1 MKTTRLD
8 LVTTAFSMSAAI
20 LTGSAFALPAAIN
33 APGVYRLTPP
43 SAEFTFDDPTP
54 PIVAR
59 FLPGQRFDLQATV
72 NPEAGK
78 TISSVVFKVDG
89 VIVPGTVTLLTP
101 DTAGL
106 LAGAVSPVL
115 RAFTSTVAGYHS
127 FTVEATQSDATVL
140 TDSGNFEIIAIN
152 VNGGIKAKNIIFCIG
167 DGMGIGHRTAARIM
181 GKGVQQGKALEDLVT
196 DTFPNTGIV
205 KTASLNTIVTDSA
218 PGAACYSTGNKAN
231 NNQEGV
237 FPDDTAAKF
246 DNPRVENV
254 GEYLSR
260 TQGKALGIVT
270 TADVFDA
277 TPAAFAI
284 HTQDRGAGTGI
295 CDQYLDEATIKSN
308 LKVLMGGGRKWF
320 LPAGT
325 TGSARSNSSDY
336 ALTAE
341 LAAGWGVAV
350 GNATDSNRDLLGD
363 FQTAGFTYAPTYTS
377 LAAVPSTTQKLL
389 GLFAFSNMNVSLDKI
404 NGRRGAPAPAG
415 SVTGNSVVSDYGFPD
430 QPMLPEMTDKALQVL
445 KNNPQGFV
453 LMVEGASIDKQ
464 AHNMD
469 TERWVLD
476 TIEFDNS
483 VGVCKTFAQANP
495 NTLIIVTADHE
506 CAGIAINGSS
516 SRTNAQQVAAAG
528 AATTTPIAQA
538 SVNLYE
544 AAGFPN
550 YAIAADGFPV
560 TTDID
565 YRMIVGYAA
574 NADRKEDFLTNPYP
588 IRDGQQPTSGTP
600 YGANS
605 SVLPANP
612 MARDANG
619 YTITGQI
626 AGTSAAHTAAD
637 VPVYSF
643 GRGSSLYAG
652 TMDNTD
658 VFFKAMQAALG
669 GAK

>member
-1 MKTTRLD
+1 
-8 LVTTAFSMSAAI
+8 MSAAI
-20 LTGSAFALPAAIN
+20 LSGSAFALPVANN

-43 SAEFTFDDPTP
+43 SAQFTFDDPTP
-54 PIVAR
+54 PVVAR

-72 NPEAGK
+72 NPESGK
-78 TISSVVFKVDG
+78 TITSAVFKVDG
-89 VIVPGTVTLLTP
+89 VVVPGTVTLLTP
-101 DTAGL
+101 DAAGL
-106 LAGAVSPVL
+106 LAGSVAPTL
-115 RAFTSTVAGYHS
+115 RAYSNTAPGTHT
-127 FTVEATQSDATVL
+127 FTVEATQSDSTIL
-140 TDSGNFEIIAIN
+140 TDSGNFEVIAIN
-152 VNGGIKAKNIIFCIG
+152 TNGGTKAKNIIFCIG
-167 DGMGIGHRTAARIM
+167 DGQGIGHRTAARIM
-181 GKGVQQGKALEDLVT
+181 SKGVQQGKALEDLVT

-205 KTASLNTIVTDSA
+205 KTASLNSIVTDSA

-246 DNPRVENV
+246 DNPRVEYV
-254 GEYLSR
+254 GEYLYR

-270 TADVFDA
+270 TSDVFDA
-277 TPAAFAI
+277 TPAAFAV

-295 CDQYLDEATIKSN
+295 CDQYLDEATVKSG

-320 LPAGT
+320 LPSTT
-325 TGSARSNSSDY
+325 TGSARANASDY
-336 ALTAE
+336 AHTTE
-341 LAAGWGVAV
+341 LAAGWGVAA
-350 GNATDSNRDLLGD
+350 GNATDNNRDLLAN
-363 FQTAGFTYAPTYTS
+363 FQTAGFTYAPTGTS
-377 LAAVPSTTQKLL
+377 LATVPNTTQKLL
-389 GLFAFSNMNVSLDKI
+389 GLFSFSNMNVALDKI
-404 NGRRGAPAPAG
+404 NNRRGAAAPAG

-430 QPMLPEMTDKALQVL
+430 QPMLNEMTNKALKVL
-445 KNNPQGFV
+445 SNNPQGFV

-469 TERWVLD
+469 TERWILD
-476 TIEFDNS
+476 SIEFDNA

-506 CAGIAINGSS
+506 CAGIAINGAST
-516 SRTNAQQVAAAG
+516 RTNAQQVTAAG
-528 AATTTPIAQA
+528 AATTAATAQA
-538 SVNLYE
+538 SVGLYE

-550 YAIAADGFPV
+550 YSMAADGFPV

-574 NADRKEDFLTNPYP
+574 NSDRKEDFMTNPYP
-588 IRDGQQPTSGTP
+588 LRDSQQPTASTP
-600 YGANS
+600 YGANVG
-605 SVLPANP
+605 VLPAAPLN
-612 MARDANG
+612 RDANG
-619 YTITGQI
+619 YTITGQV
-626 AGTSAAHTAAD
+626 AGSSAAHTAAD